1 MKKINVYAMLF
12 IALLSLQSC
21 EKDFDETSK
30 TTTKNGKG
38 FKILSYSSPNSRG
51 VVNNILSF
59 DSPEEFEATVD
70 SLEMVFDNFQT
81 QFTNQYVN
89 FSDEDLNDLVIN
101 QNLDLEEPL
110 SNFETSIAFTSL
122 RIKINQEEST
132 WLQKPDPDF
141 DNCPQFHP
149 VQSHAERSLWNDN
162 GEIIIAGKI
171 YKYDDERTK
180 FITIEDGD
188 IEKLILINDG
198 DMSIYSNSNVTVENL
213 NNGTSQPGECI
224 RNKTTNATITN
235 SNGLYKMLIGNRL
248 KSKSWEFGKHHMYA
262 STYTYAKVNGS
273 WNGFV
278 TNIYVGCVGD
288 RYHGC
293 TNTSP
298 TTINK
303 TKRAKGVNF
312 DFKRENAFSVK
323 FGSVP
328 TPNWCSMVSRHRAF
342 DTANQGIFNFNYARM
357 NYAGSPYITYE

>member
-30 TTTKNGKG
+30 TETKNGKG

-59 DSPEEFEATVD
+59 ESPEEFEATVD
-70 SLEMVFDNFQT
+70 SLELVFDNFQT
-81 QFTNQYVN
+81 DFTNQYAN
-89 FSDEDLNDLVIN
+89 ISDNDLNQLVRE
-101 QNLDLEEPL
+101 QNIDLEEPL
-110 SNFETSIAFTSL
+110 SNFESSIAFTSL
-122 RIKINQEEST
+122 RDKINQEEFT
-132 WLQKPDPDF
+132 WLQNPNPDF

-149 VQSHAERSLWNDN
+149 VESHAERALWSDK

-188 IEKLILINDG
+188 IEKLILINEG
-198 DMSIYSNSNVTVENL
+198 DMSVFSDSNITVENL
-213 NNGTSQPGECI
+213 NSGPVQPGECI
-224 RNKTTNATITN
+224 RNKTNNATLT
-235 SNGLYKMLIGNRL
+235 SQNGLYRILIGNRL

-262 STYTYAKVNGS
+262 SSMTYAKTGS
-273 WNGFV
+273 NWTGFV
-278 TNIYVGCVGD
+278 TNIYVGCAGD

-293 TNTSP
+293 TNISP

-303 TKRAKGVNF
+303 TKRAKSLNF
-312 DFKRENAFSVK
+312 DFKRASAFSVK
-323 FGSVP
+323 FGSYP

-342 DTANQGIFNFNYARM
+342 ATSDQAIFNFSYARM
-357 NYAGSPYITYE
+357 NYAGPLLITYE